1 MTRTQQPERRMPE
14 KTTYDYVL
22 VVVVAALLLIGLMM
36 VYSTTYNFMPDRPT
50 FYFVRQLI
58 WSALGVALLLICAH
72 VPYYFWRKIS
82 VPMLAAVLILL
93 IAVLFIGSERFGA
106 QRTFVNGSYQP
117 SELAKL
123 AIIIYIADWVS
134 SKGEKIRRVTYGL
147 IPFAVLLGLLTGL
160 ILLQPDF
167 GTAILIVA
175 TATVMFFLA
184 GAEIFQL
191 IIGSV
196 FGSAS
201 LVFLLTKSPHAS
213 ERLNSFVASLSD
225 PVSVGGYQIRQAL
238 IALGQGGIFGRGLGE
253 SQLKGTFLPLSH
265 TDSIFAIVGEELGLI
280 GCLIVIGL
288 FAILAY
294 RGFRIALLSPD
305 DFGTILAAGITSWL
319 IIEALINM
327 AVVTATLPFTGL
339 PLPFIS
345 YGGSAL
351 VSALAGV
358 GILLSI
364 SRGVREG
371 ATKAH
376 ANSDL
381 RGRNSGARVPKYSGR
396 SSSN

>member
-1 MTRTQQPERRMPE
+1 MTRTEKPERKPLE
-14 KTTYDYVL
+14 KSTYDYVL
-22 VVVVAALLLIGLMM
+22 VVIVATLLLIGLMM

-58 WSALGVALLLICAH
+58 WSALGVALLVICAH
-72 VPYYFWRKIS
+72 IPYHFWRKIS
-82 VPMLAAVLILL
+82 VFMLAGVLVLL

-106 QRTFVNGSYQP
+106 QRTFINGSYQP

-134 SKGEKIRRVTYGL
+134 SKGDKIRKVTYGL

-191 IIGSV
+191 IIGGA
-196 FGSAS
+196 FGGAS
-201 LVFLLTKSPHAS
+201 LALLITKSPHAAD
-213 ERLNSFVASLSD
+213 RLNSFMASLSD

-238 IALGQGGIFGRGLGE
+238 IAFGQGGIFGRGLGE

-280 GCLIVIGL
+280 GCLIVIVL

-327 AVVTATLPFTGL
+327 GVVTATLPFTGL

-371 ATKAH
+371 VSKAH

-381 RGRNSGARVPKYSGR
+381 RGRDSGARVPKYSGR
-396 SSSN
+396 TSSN